1 MDIINKFFRESA
13 VSKEIKDACDS
24 DIFGNIAKT
33 INNDKSKFDQALNYL
48 TEKDDISMKLRV
60 MTLPVADKNA
70 LLIYLMT
77 LDSSFATKINTE
89 SVRMAQTRHCI
100 SVCTRVWR
108 FLFVSLPMLTLIWT
122 LWVLTDAPL

>member
-70 LLIYLMT
+70 
-77 LDSSFATKINTE
+77 
-89 SVRMAQTRHCI
+89 
-100 SVCTRVWR
+100 
-108 FLFVSLPMLTLIWT
+108 
-122 LWVLTDAPL
+122 